1 MGQWGCGRWGK
12 VPTTRNPPMH
22 GEIVQEM
29 ELNGF
34 TTLLR
39 VGLVFGLGYCFRIGS
54 LINENGA
61 VSGTEGNLVS
71 KLD

>member
-1 MGQWGCGRWGK
+1 LGGREEVGQWGCGRWGK

-39 VGLVFGLGYCFRIGS
+39 VGLLLPDR
-54 LINENGA
+54 LTN
-61 VSGTEGNLVS
+61 
-71 KLD
+71 